1 MTSSSSEL
9 RTRSCAVQ
17 DMSICLMSLG
27 NSVSKCPEGQS
38 SSSPSLRAMH
48 LRAGCASLAWEP
60 REGA

>member
-1 MTSSSSEL
+1 MTSSFSEL
-9 RTRSCAVQ
+9 CTRSCAVQ
-17 DMSICLMSLG
+17 DMSICPMSLE
-27 NSVSKCPEGQS
+27 NSVSEYPEGRS